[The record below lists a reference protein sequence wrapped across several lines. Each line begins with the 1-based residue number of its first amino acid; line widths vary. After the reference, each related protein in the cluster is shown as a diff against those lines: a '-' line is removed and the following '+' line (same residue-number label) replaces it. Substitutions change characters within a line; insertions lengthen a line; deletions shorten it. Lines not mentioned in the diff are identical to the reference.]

1 LNMDERR
8 GRNYNFIFIFLQVLD
23 DRTNVSWT
31 MFIYLDPTVLSS
43 RLVEFFVVEV
53 RWLFHVLPPRPHSI
67 RLTLASFILCSMCKL
82 KFLKQE

>member
-31 MFIYLDPTVLSS
+31 MFIYMDPTVLSS
-43 RLVEFFVVEV
+43 RYTELSCHKSKMAV
-53 RWLFHVLPPRPHSI
+53 LYSAPPLPPI
-67 RLTLASFILCSMCKL
+67 RLTLTSFILCSMRKL